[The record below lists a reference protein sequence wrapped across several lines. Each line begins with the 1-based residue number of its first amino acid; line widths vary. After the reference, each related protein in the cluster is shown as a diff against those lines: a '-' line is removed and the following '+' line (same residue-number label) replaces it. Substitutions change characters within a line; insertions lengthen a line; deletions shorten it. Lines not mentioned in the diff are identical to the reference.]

1 MAPFKTMASFKYK
14 IRDKHGRASTGAI
27 EGESKETVASHF
39 KQMGY
44 APILIEEEKPGV
56 RNINFIRKFLSRVS
70 QEELIVF
77 TRQLSTLQ
85 RAGVAILVSL
95 GSISEQVNN
104 PYFKNIIKG
113 ITNDIESGNSFSA
126 ALSKFPSIF
135 SDIYINMIRAG
146 EAAGMLDDVLDK
158 LASLLEYEEDIKMKV
173 KQAIRY
179 PMLVMITLSVAFPVL
194 VLFVIPKF
202 SALFARFNTELP
214 LPTKILIGLHF
225 ALSHYW
231 YIIILAIA
239 AAVIAFRRFIDTPS
253 GRYVWDNVKLKAPVF
268 GQLLSKITLSRFSRM
283 TSLLSSSGI
292 PILNTLEIVKGS
304 VGNVIIADSIDNII
318 EGIGQGKGIAEPM
331 KLSGLFPGIVVQM
344 VKIGE
349 ETGRMNELL
358 LNVSDYYDSQ
368 VDYTVK
374 NLTVLIEPILI
385 FALGIMVLIM
395 ALGIFM
401 PMWDLI
407 SVFKQ

>member
-1 MAPFKTMASFKYK
+1 MSNFKYK
-14 IRDKHGRASTGAI
+14 IRDKHGRASTGTI
-27 EGESKETVASHF
+27 EGESRESVASHF

-44 APILIEEEKPGV
+44 MPILIEEEKPGV
-56 RNINFIRKFLSRVS
+56 RNINFIRKFLNRVS

-95 GSISEQVNN
+95 DSISEQVNN
-104 PYFKNIIKG
+104 PYFKKIIEG
-113 ITNDIESGNSFSA
+113 ITNDIESGKSFSD

-135 SDIYINMIRAG
+135 SNIYINMIRSG

-158 LASLLEYEEDIKMKV
+158 LANLLEYEQDIKMKV

-179 PMLVMITLSVAFPVL
+179 PMLVMITLSIAFPVL
-194 VLFVIPKF
+194 VLFVVPKF

-214 LPTKILIGLHF
+214 LPTRILIGLHF
-225 ALSHYW
+225 LLSHYW
-231 YIIILAIA
+231 YLIILAIA
-239 AAVIAFRRFIDTPS
+239 ILVIAFRKFIHTPS
-253 GRYVWDNVKLKAPVF
+253 GRYAWDSVKLKAPVF

-304 VGNVIIADSIDNII
+304 VGNMVIADSINNII

-358 LNVSDYYDSQ
+358 LNVADYYDSQ

-385 FALGIMVLIM
+385 FVLGIMVLIM

-401 PMWDLI
+401 PMWNLI
-407 SVFKQ
+407 SVFKH